1 MNYVSLISE
10 SRSFTISNCYLWYLL
25 ASNVYHFIKWSNDK
39 HCNAYRNDVQYN
51 NIVCFSD
58 MILIKDNPSN
68 ETESVESRCTM
79 DTCIILY
86 SIWLYPTTEHDHSF
100 FRLISKL
107 EPWRHLSDHRCI
119 LARSR
124 VAIVNLLATLRGWRC
139 PPGIANDATAVWPG
153 VKGLREQCSRY
164 IKIMFSALALGG
176 RSWLCPGFNC
186 AAWPTQRQLQNSTES
201 SIARQ
206 STGATMRMDDKST
219 VREWRRGRRTL
230 HSVRVSF
237 DISVASIL
245 QFAANS
251 VASIRLRP
259 KPQPTL
265 ILCLAGQASR
275 RPSFCVQIIHWA
287 NAAHISRR
295 WRCRKVANAPTPRCA
310 ALREGTQTSLIEL
323 YDWPLPVEA
332 VWGLPAS

>member
-1 MNYVSLISE
+1 MHQRIYHLIKS
-10 SRSFTISNCYLWYLL
+10 SS
-25 ASNVYHFIKWSNDK
+25 DK
-39 HCNAYRNDVQYN
+39 QCNAYRNDVQYN
-51 NIVCFSD
+51 NMVCFCFSN
-58 MILIKDNPSN
+58 MIFFKDNASN
-68 ETESVESRCTM
+68 ETESVESPRTM

-86 SIWLYPTTEHDHSF
+86 CIWLYPTTEHDLF
-100 FRLISKL
+100 FWLISKL
-107 EPWRHLSDHRCI
+107 APWRHLSDHRCI

-124 VAIVNLLATLRGWRC
+124 VTIVNLLATLWGWGC

-186 AAWPTQRQLQNSTES
+186 TAWPTQRQLQNSTES
-201 SIARQ
+201 FRARQ

-219 VREWRRGRRTL
+219 VRGRRRGRRTL

-245 QFAANS
+245 QFAASS

-275 RPSFCVQIIHWA
+275 HPSSCVQIIHWA
-287 NAAHISRR
+287 NAAQISRR
-295 WRCRKVANAPTPRCA
+295 RRCRKVANAPTPRCA

-323 YDWPLPVEA
+323 YDWPLRIEA
-332 VWGLPAS
+332 GWGLPAS